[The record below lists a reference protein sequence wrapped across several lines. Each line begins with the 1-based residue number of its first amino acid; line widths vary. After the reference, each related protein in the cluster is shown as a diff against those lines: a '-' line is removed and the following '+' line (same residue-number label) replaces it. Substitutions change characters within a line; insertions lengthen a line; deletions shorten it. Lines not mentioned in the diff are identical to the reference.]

1 MIHTTL
7 RLITRYSALILCT
20 GIVLLASWTLAV
32 PALAQAHSAG
42 LNARLDDSAG
52 HATII
57 VLDMSGSM
65 GTNDPL
71 GLRCSAANAYID
83 LSGVNDYVGVVGL
96 DNNNGQTTGT
106 HDFQTAQVWTQ
117 PLNTAT
123 LADKQNLKTIIAN
136 KSNAC
141 RPDNTTPTYDSL
153 SNAYSMLATITKQQ
167 HITGSVILLTDGTP
181 SPDTDAQIADIK
193 SDLVPQFQ
201 AQGWP
206 IDTIGLG
213 PDGQVGGS
221 TPGTFHDF
229 LKDISNAT
237 GGSFYDDGN
246 GPVPGVS
253 PLNIAPFFLDIF
265 HRYSGDT
272 LHHDVPVTPLNGGTV
287 QRNFPVTDG
296 TNQLDVVVVKDQ
308 PGTTATLSDP
318 NGQQVVDNNVGG
330 VFVSQDKYHV
340 IYQITQPQAGQ
351 WTVSVTGSGKF
362 LMDDLHTSTIGLSS
376 PVVTLPNLTVNSTH
390 NVFPLAQPLTIT
402 THLTQNQQP
411 ITDHTFTISG
421 TIFYAAGAGEYS
433 QTFTLNDNAIP
444 GTYVGTVTVPDTAP
458 AGSYSVQLSAST
470 ISVQNV
476 VSGVTENIRLEIFP
490 TPYLRLGQQYVDTQ
504 VNATVLQWWW
514 PLQHLYMLPVFDLV
528 SGWPLQ
534 GWPAD
539 PHTNIAGEVQ
549 VNGTLYAGAHIKA
562 TAYNSQQ
569 KAFPVT
575 ILSDGQGHFTAQFDP
590 PASGTYTI
598 AFYTSGTYKDSQGSF
613 GSNPIKRT
621 VLVTVD
627 DPTLNQLA
635 TAFGITIFYFLLLV
649 FFIYFV
655 LFWATPRPYGM
666 WVYNPGSDSP
676 SSRSFSRAH
685 RGLFQWFFHRNHI
698 KSRQAGMPVG
708 LEFRFRRGKNIE
720 VRPDKN
726 MPARSKDW
734 LLGGAN
740 QLRPAFQRVRELM
753 YRPGGTDE
761 MGNEMSARYLIATDE
776 NKGRRSGG
784 SDGYRSDERARPT
797 KARTRNTRR
806 NKAQPDYRST
816 RNTRKRG
823 KQTSPRDY
831 YGEY

>member
-1 MIHTTL
+1 MVNTTL
-7 RLITRYSALILCT
+7 RLLTRYSAIILCT
-20 GIVLLASWTLAV
+20 SIVLLASLTL
-32 PALAQAHSAG
+32 PLPTLAQAHSAR
-42 LNARLDDSAG
+42 LNARPDDSAG

-83 LSGVNDYVGVVGL
+83 LSRVNDYVGVVGL

-106 HDFQTAQVWTQ
+106 HNFQTAQVWTQ

-123 LADKQNLKTIIAN
+123 LADKQNLKNIIAN

-141 RPDNTTPTYDSL
+141 RPDNTTPTYNSL
-153 SNAYSMLATITKQQ
+153 SNAYSMLAAITKQQ
-167 HITGSVILLTDGTP
+167 HISGSVILLTDGTP
-181 SPDTDAQIADIK
+181 YPDTDAQIADIK

-201 AQGWP
+201 TQGWP

-213 PDGQVGGS
+213 PDGLVGGS

-229 LKDISNAT
+229 LKSVSNAT

-272 LHHDVPVTPLNGGTV
+272 LRHDIPVTPLNGSTI

-308 PGTTATLSDP
+308 SGTTATLSDP
-318 NGQQVVDNNVGG
+318 NGQPVVADNVG

-362 LMDDLHTSTIGLSS
+362 LMDDLHTSNIGLSS
-376 PVVTLPNLTVNSTH
+376 PIIALPNLAVNSTK
-390 NVFPLAQPLTIT
+390 NVFPLGQPLTVT

-411 ITDHTFTISG
+411 ITDHTFTIGG
-421 TIFYAAGAGEYS
+421 TIFYASGASEYT
-433 QTFTLNDNAIP
+433 QPFTLNDNAIP
-444 GTYVGTVTVPDTAP
+444 GTYVGTVTVPDSAP
-458 AGSYSVQLSAST
+458 AGSYSVQLNAST

-476 VSGVTENIRLEIFP
+476 VSGVTENVRLEIFP
-490 TPYLRLGQQYVDTQ
+490 TPYLLLNGQYVDTP
-504 VNATVLQWWW
+504 VNATVIQWWW
-514 PLQHLYMLPVFDLV
+514 PLQHLYTLPVIDHL

-539 PHTNIAGEVQ
+539 PHTSIAGEVQ
-549 VNGTLYAGAHIKA
+549 VRGTLYAGAQIEA

-569 KAFPVT
+569 KAFPVR
-575 ILSDGQGHFTAQFDP
+575 IISDGLGHFTAQFDP
-590 PASGTYTI
+590 PASGQYTI
-598 AFYTSGTYKDSQGSF
+598 RFQTSGTYQDSQGSF
-613 GSNPIKRT
+613 GPTTRT
-621 VLVTVD
+621 ILVTVNN
-627 DPTLNQLA
+627 PTLNQLL
-635 TAFGITIFYFLLLV
+635 TAFGITLFYILLLI
-649 FFIYFV
+649 FFIY
-655 LFWATPRPYGM
+655 LIKFWGTPRPYGV
-666 WVYNPGSDSP
+666 WVYNPGGDSP
-676 SSRSFSRAH
+676 SSRSFRRAH
-685 RGLFQWFFHRNHI
+685 RGLFQWFFQRNHI

-708 LEFRFRRGKNIE
+708 LEFRFGYGKNIE

-726 MPARSKDW
+726 TPARSKDW
-734 LLGGAN
+734 QVGGAN
-740 QLRPAFQRVRELM
+740 QLRPAFQRVRELL

-761 MGNEMSARYLIATDE
+761 MGNEMSARYLIETDE
-776 NKGRRSGG
+776 NKGRRSDG
-784 SDGYRSDERARPT
+784 SGGYRSDERGRST

-823 KQTSPRDY
+823 KQSSSRDY